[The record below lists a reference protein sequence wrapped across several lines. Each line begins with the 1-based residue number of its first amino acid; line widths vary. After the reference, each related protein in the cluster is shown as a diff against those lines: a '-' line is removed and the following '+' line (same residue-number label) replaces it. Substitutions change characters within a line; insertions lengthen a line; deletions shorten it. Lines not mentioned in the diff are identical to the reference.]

1 LLINQLYQL
10 MQIYHQLKYFFIIIL
25 LPLSIKLSAEGTK
38 EIMPTS
44 TDKGRI
50 HLYKSFSDFAHI
62 DATEPY
68 RLHINIQATGEIIY
82 FGFGTTIDPM
92 GGSGNDVSYR
102 LMKPDGTIALNLTS
116 VPTSGAG
123 FIDSYNKAVV
133 GPKQFPGASTTGYNA
148 IAYTATMTGDYYMEF
163 DYSEWSSNG
172 RREFTFFDITVG
184 LGNTK
189 KLGRVWSKAWQFTAT
204 NEGSAS
210 SNQFKGS
217 VYVYADDGIVTKV
230 NFNGFQPIVFN
241 VFCNPTGVVNTGNF
255 VEDRKSTNVN
265 QKNPQYKI
273 FLNDPDLT
281 IYPTGAFGIIT
292 GAVTTFS
299 YCDGGTDIF
308 VPVNKAGRVELLI
321 EANPAAGIQPVDRQI
336 FADVVPGTNT
346 IHWDG
351 LNGLGQPLTSG
362 SQVSVQ
368 ATYLNGLTNL
378 PLWDPDV
385 NNNGF
390 KVSLIRP
397 TGPQPA
403 MFWDDSNIFG
413 TSNLTGCTATTG
425 CHTFGST
432 IGNDNTINTWWY
444 ANSTTSAPVTFTYRH
459 TYYGSSNQ
467 TLCEGDS
474 VLYNG
479 VWVKTAG
486 VYSNT
491 VLNMQGCDSTT
502 AINLTLIPKP
512 TVTLPPDEAY
522 CIGGSTT
529 LDAGSGTGYTYFWT
543 PGGATTQSIT
553 VNTAGTYTV
562 RVTAPNGCFKTDD
575 FTLTIHPNPPGKQIK
590 HY

>member
-1 LLINQLYQL
+1 MQTNQIIKYLLVMILLIG
-10 MQIYHQLKYFFIIIL
+10 
-25 LPLSIKLSAEGTK
+25 SIGLTAEGTK

-50 HLYKSFSDFAHI
+50 HLYKSFSDFAHVG
-62 DATEPY
+62 AAEPY
-68 RLHINIQATGEIIY
+68 RLHIRIQSVGEIIY
-82 FGFGTTIDPM
+82 FGFGNTVDPM
-92 GGSGNDVSYR
+92 GGPGGDVSYK
-102 LMKPDGTIALNLTS
+102 LTKPDGTDAISLTA
-116 VPTSGAG
+116 VPTTGAG

-133 GPKQFPGASTTGYNA
+133 GPKQLPGQSTTGYNA
-148 IAYTATMTGDYYMEF
+148 LSYTATMVGDYYMEF
-163 DYSEWSSNG
+163 EYGEWSTNG
-172 RREFTFFDITVG
+172 RREFTLFDITVV
-184 LGNTK
+184 LGSTK

-204 NEGSAS
+204 NEGSAA

-217 VYVYADDGIVTKV
+217 AFVYADDGIVTKV

-241 VFCNPTGVVNTGNF
+241 VFCNSTGVVSTGNF
-255 VEDRKSTNVN
+255 VEDRKSTNIN
-265 QKNPQYKI
+265 QKNPSYKI
-273 FLNDPDLT
+273 FLNDPDPNIFT
-281 IYPTGAFGIIT
+281 TGAFGIIT
-292 GAVTTFS
+292 GPVTTSSF
-299 YCDGGTDIF
+299 CDGGTDIF

-351 LNGLGQPLTSG
+351 LNGLGQPLLSG
-362 SQVSVQ
+362 SQVIVQ

-390 KVSLIRP
+390 IVSLIRP
-397 TGPQPA
+397 SGPQPA
-403 MFWDDSNIFG
+403 MFWDDSNIMG
-413 TSNLTGCTATTG
+413 GSNLTGCTSASG
-425 CHTFGST
+425 CHTFGSG

-444 ANSTTSAPVTFTYRH
+444 ANSTTAAPVTFTYRH
-459 TYYGSSNQ
+459 SYYGSSNQ
-467 TLCEGDS
+467 TLCDGDS

-486 VYSNT
+486 IYSNT
-491 VLNMQGCDSTT
+491 VPNMQGCDSTT

-512 TVTLPPDEAY
+512 TVNLPPDEAY

-529 LDAGSGTGYTYFWT
+529 LNAGSGTGYTYLWT
-543 PGGATTQSIT
+543 PGGQTTQSIT

-562 RVTAPNGCFKTDD
+562 RVTAPNGCFKSDS
-575 FTLTIHPNPPGKQIK
+575 FSLTIHPNPPGVPIR
-590 HY
+590 HN

>member
-1 LLINQLYQL
+1 MQTNQIIKYLLATILLIG
-10 MQIYHQLKYFFIIIL
+10 
-25 LPLSIKLSAEGTK
+25 SIDLTAEGTK

-50 HLYKSFSDFAHI
+50 HLYKSFSDFAHLG
-62 DATEPY
+62 ATEPY
-68 RLHINIQATGEIIY
+68 RLHIRIQAVGEVIY
-82 FGFGTTIDPM
+82 FGFGNTVDPM
-92 GGSGNDVSYR
+92 GGPGGDVSYK
-102 LMKPDGTIALNLTS
+102 LTKPDGTDAISLTA
-116 VPTSGAG
+116 VPTTGTG

-133 GPKQFPGASTTGYNA
+133 GPKQLPGQSTTGYNA
-148 IAYTATMTGDYYMEF
+148 LSYTATMVGDYYMEF
-163 DYSEWSSNG
+163 EYGEWSTNG
-172 RREFTFFDITVG
+172 RREFTLFDITVV

-204 NEGSAS
+204 NEGSAA

-217 VYVYADDGIVTKV
+217 VFVYADDGIVTKV

-241 VFCNPTGVVNTGNF
+241 VFCNSTGVINTGNF
-255 VEDRKSTNVN
+255 VEDRKSTNIN
-265 QKNPQYKI
+265 QKNPSYKI
-273 FLNDPDLT
+273 FLNDPDPNIFT
-281 IYPTGAFGIIT
+281 TGAFGIIT
-292 GAVTTFS
+292 GPVTTSSF
-299 YCDGGTDIF
+299 CDGGTDIF

-351 LNGLGQPLTSG
+351 LNGLGQPLVSG
-362 SQVSVQ
+362 SQVIVQ

-390 KVSLIRP
+390 IVSLIRP
-397 TGPQPA
+397 SGPQPA
-403 MFWDDSNIFG
+403 MFWDDSNIMG
-413 TSNLTGCTATTG
+413 GSNLTGCTSASG
-425 CHTFGST
+425 CHTFGSS

-444 ANSTTSAPVTFTYRH
+444 ANSTTAAPVTFTYRH
-459 TYYGSSNQ
+459 SYYGSSNQ
-467 TLCEGDS
+467 TLCDGDS

-486 VYSNT
+486 TYSNT
-491 VLNMQGCDSTT
+491 VPNMQGCDSTT

-512 TVTLPPDEAY
+512 TVNLPPDEAY

-529 LDAGSGTGYTYFWT
+529 LNAGSGTGYTYLWT
-543 PGGATTQSIT
+543 PGGQTTQSIT

-562 RVTAPNGCFKTDD
+562 RVTAPNGCFKSDS
-575 FTLTIHPNPPGKQIK
+575 FTLTIHPNPPGVPIR
-590 HY
+590 HN